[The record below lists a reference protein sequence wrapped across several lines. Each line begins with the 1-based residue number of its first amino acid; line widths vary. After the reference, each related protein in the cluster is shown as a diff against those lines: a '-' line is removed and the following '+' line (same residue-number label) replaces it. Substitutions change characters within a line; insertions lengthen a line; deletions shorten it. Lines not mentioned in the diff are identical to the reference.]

1 MSGLTGST
9 PRIASDLGSPG
20 AKVAVE
26 SCEVDVRV
34 VSADYNVVRTRENA
48 VQDCEICLWACF
60 GVALRYC
67 ISLVGST
74 SGIFGIFGSTWFFQN
89 IVGTFVLGVLVT
101 LAPFQNKRTTFH
113 VSPGITTGF
122 CGSLTTWSS
131 WQQTISLY
139 FLDANARFLDGLL
152 CYVLGHA
159 IFYLSYRGGI
169 HTAEFALTGR
179 KFKLEDES
187 ECSLVL
193 RRHAYLIFGAF
204 FLVYLFLIV
213 AIIAFPSNRHV
224 FIGIF
229 LGGWG
234 AIIRHRLS
242 KRNRTNGGI
251 PYFTLLANVL
261 GSIFVAIVSRLCV
274 HSGHSSVCDRRTA
287 TENWAIQVGAGGILG
302 FGGSLTTVSTYISEV
317 HKMKNRY
324 AMYSYMFMAFTATQ
338 TSLFIINGLF

>member
-9 PRIASDLGSPG
+9 TGAATNAGPTG
-20 AKVAVE
+20 AKAGVE
-26 SCEVDVRV
+26 SCEIDVRV
-34 VSADYNVVRTRENA
+34 VSMVQTRENA
-48 VQDCEICLWACF
+48 VQDCEICLWACS

-67 ISLVGST
+67 ISLIFTT

-89 IVGTFVLGVLVT
+89 IVGSFVLGILVT
-101 LAPFQNKRTTFH
+101 LAPFQNKRTSFH

-139 FLDANARFLDGLL
+139 FLDENARFLDGLL

-169 HTAEFALTGR
+169 HMAEFVLTG
-179 KFKLEDES
+179 KKLKLEDEN
-187 ECSLVL
+187 ERSLVL
-193 RRHAYLIFGAF
+193 RSHAYLIFGAF

-213 AIIAFPSNRHV
+213 SIVAFPLNRHV

-229 LGGWG
+229 LGSWG
-234 AIIRHRLS
+234 AIIRHRLG
-242 KRNRTNGGI
+242 KRNRTDGGI

-261 GSIFVAIVSRLCV
+261 GSIFVAIVSRLCI
-274 HSGHSSVCDRRTA
+274 HSGHSSACDRQA
-287 TENWAIQVGAGGILG
+287 MTENLAIQVGAGGILG

-317 HKMKNRY
+317 HKMKTRH
-324 AMYSYMFMAFTATQ
+324 AMYSYIFMTFMATQ
-338 TSLFIINGLF
+338 TFLFIINGLF